1 MSLSPLGLTF
11 AFFPFSPERSV
22 APPPLVSCRR
32 EAVVGWLAN
41 VAVLVVLVFLNGL
54 LALSEI
60 AVVSA
65 RKTRLMKWAARGNR
79 GAQAALDLQREP
91 GTFLS
96 TIQTGITLVGILAG
110 AFGGATLADP
120 LAKALAPLDLPAAT
134 LHAVALGAVVVAITY
149 VSILFGELLPKHLA
163 LSRPEKLATLA
174 APPLKLFAA
183 LASPVVG
190 FLSFSTRILLRL
202 FGIQRPEEA
211 PVTGDEIRI
220 LLDQG
225 ARAGTFQRV
234 ERDMV
239 HGVLRLGRR
248 RAADLMTPRTEVV
261 WLEDDAGKARLLEIL
276 RDHPHGRYPVARGS
290 LDNLL
295 GVVHTRDLLTRELV
309 GKPFDLRSCLRPPV
323 FVPEGTPALKLLDAF
338 RENRVHLV
346 FVVDEYGALQGVV
359 SLHDLLENVVGDI
372 SFSPIQEEP
381 EAVRRED
388 GSWLLDGLMPLDRFK
403 EIFGLERLPGEERG
417 LFHTLAG
424 FAMARLGRV
433 PRTADHFVWRDLRFE
448 VVDMD
453 GRRVDKVLVTPL
465 SGGPKAKEDR
475 P

>member
-1 MSLSPLGLTF
+1 MGF
-11 AFFPFSPERSV
+11 
-22 APPPLVSCRR
+22 
-32 EAVVGWLAN
+32 LADI
-41 VAVLVVLVFLNGL
+41 AVLVVLVLLNGL

-65 RKTRLMKWAARGNR
+65 RKTRLMKWAARGDR
-79 GAQAALDLQREP
+79 KAQAALDLQREP

-120 LAKALAPLDLPAAT
+120 LADLLAPLGLPPAT
-134 LHAVALGAVVVAITY
+134 LHALALGAVVVAITY
-149 VSILFGELLPKHLA
+149 VSILFGELVPKHLA
-163 LSRPEKLATLA
+163 LSRPERLATLV
-174 APPLKLFAA
+174 APPLKVFAA
-183 LASPVVG
+183 LASPAVG
-190 FLSFSTRILLRL
+190 FLSLSTRALLRL
-202 FGIQRPEEA
+202 LGIQRPEDA
-211 PVTGDEIRI
+211 PVTGEEIRI

-225 ARAGTFQRV
+225 AEAGTFQQA

-248 RAADLMTPRTEVV
+248 RAADLMTPRAEVV
-261 WLEDDAGKARLLEIL
+261 WLEEGAGRERILEVL

-290 LDNLL
+290 LENLL
-295 GVVHTRDLLTRELV
+295 GVVHTRDLLARELR
-309 GKPFDLRSCLRPPV
+309 GQPFGLASCLRPPV

-346 FVVDEYGALQGVV
+346 FVVDEYGSLQGVV
-359 SLHDLLENVVGDI
+359 SLHDLLENVVGEL
-372 SFSPIQEEP
+372 SFSALPEEP
-381 EAVRRED
+381 EAVQRED
-388 GSWLLDGLMPLDRFK
+388 GSWLLDGLLPLDRFK
-403 EIFGLERLPGEERG
+403 EIFGVDRLPGEERG

-433 PRTADHFVWRDLRFE
+433 PRTADRFVWKNLRFE

-453 GRRVDKVLVTPL
+453 GRRVDKVLVTLLPEE
-465 SGGPKAKEDR
+465 AKNREVPR
-475 P
+475 

>member
-1 MSLSPLGLTF
+1 MGW
-11 AFFPFSPERSV
+11 V
-22 APPPLVSCRR
+22 AD
-32 EAVVGWLAN
+32 VVVLA
-41 VAVLVVLVFLNGL
+41 VLVFLNGL

-120 LAKALAPLDLPAAT
+120 LAEILSPLGLPAAT
-134 LHAVALGAVVVAITY
+134 LHAVALGTVVLAITY

-163 LSRPEKLATLA
+163 LSRPERLATLA
-174 APPLKLFAA
+174 APPLKVFAA

-202 FGIQRPEEA
+202 FGIQRPEDA
-211 PVTGDEIRI
+211 PVTGEEIRI

-225 ARAGTFQRV
+225 AQAGTFQRV

-248 RAADLMTPRTEVV
+248 RAGDLMTPRGEVV
-261 WLEDDAGKARLLEIL
+261 WLEDGAGKDRLLEIL

-295 GVVHTRDLLTRELV
+295 GVVHTRDLLARELV

-359 SLHDLLENVVGDI
+359 SLHDLLENVVGEI
-372 SFSPIQEEP
+372 SFSPLPEEP
-381 EAVRRED
+381 EAVQRED

-433 PRTADHFVWRDLRFE
+433 PRTADRFVWRNLRFE

-453 GRRVDKVLVTPL
+453 GRRVDKVLVTVLPEG
-465 SGGPKAKEDR
+465 SRAGEAR

>member
-1 MSLSPLGLTF
+1 M
-11 AFFPFSPERSV
+11 
-22 APPPLVSCRR
+22 
-32 EAVVGWLAN
+32 GWLADT
-41 VAVLVVLVFLNGL
+41 VVLVVLVLLNGI

-60 AVVSA
+60 AIVSA
-65 RKTRLMKWAARGNR
+65 RKTRLMKWAARGDR

-120 LAKALAPLDLPAAT
+120 LAELLSPLGLPAPT
-134 LHAVALGAVVVAITY
+134 LHAAALGAVVVAITY

-163 LSRPEKLATLA
+163 LSRPERLAAVA
-174 APPLKLFAA
+174 APPLKVFAA
-183 LASPVVG
+183 LASPAVG
-190 FLSFSTRILLRL
+190 FLSFSTRLLLRL
-202 FGIQRPEEA
+202 LRIQRPEEA
-211 PVTGDEIRI
+211 PVTGEEIRI

-225 ARAGTFQRV
+225 AEAGTFQRV

-248 RAADLMTPRTEVV
+248 RAADLMTPRAEVV
-261 WLEDDAGKARLLEIL
+261 WLEEDTGKARLLEIL
-276 RDHPHGRYPVARGS
+276 REHPHGRYPVARGS

-295 GVVHTRDLLTRELV
+295 GVVHTRDLLARELR
-309 GKPFDLRSCLRPPV
+309 GLPFDLRSCLRPPV
-323 FVPEGTPALKLLDAF
+323 FVPEGTPALRLLDTF

-359 SLHDLLENVVGDI
+359 SLHDLLENVVGEI
-372 SFSPIQEEP
+372 SFSPLPEEP

-433 PRTADHFVWRDLRFE
+433 PRTADRFVWRNLRFE

-453 GRRVDKVLVTPL
+453 GRRVDKVLVTVLPEG
-465 SGGPKAKEDR
+465 SKGEGAGR
-475 P
+475 